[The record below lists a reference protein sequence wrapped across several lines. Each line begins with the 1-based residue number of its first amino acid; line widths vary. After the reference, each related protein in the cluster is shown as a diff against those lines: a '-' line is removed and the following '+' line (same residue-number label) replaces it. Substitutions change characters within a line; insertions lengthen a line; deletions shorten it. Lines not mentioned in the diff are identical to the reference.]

1 MAKRKVSG
9 VRECAVPQTLF
20 LPPVPSVPVISASS
34 TGGTRGRFD
43 VYQIETGVY
52 AGPRSL
58 GGVLP
63 RLLDLLLGAS
73 SCGSRRSARPSP
85 NLYSCSP
92 RWRVCAKI
100 GECYLC
106 QPGASQR
113 MYQRRPPTMVDP
125 DWSFYVSVLLC
136 IGIICRTTWS
146 FRRPVRWPG
155 LPESR

>member
-1 MAKRKVSG
+1 VAKHKVPG

-20 LPPVPSVPVISASS
+20 LPPEPSVPVISASS
-34 TGGTRGRFD
+34 TEGTGGRFD

-58 GGVLP
+58 GGVLL

-73 SCGSRRSARPSP
+73 SCGSSQSARPSP

-92 RWRVCAKI
+92 RWHVCAKK

-113 MYQRRPPTMVDP
+113 MY
-125 DWSFYVSVLLC
+125 
-136 IGIICRTTWS
+136 
-146 FRRPVRWPG
+146 
-155 LPESR
+155 